1 MSISRLKR
9 REEFLRVA
17 AGRRKWAAPGLVLQV
32 MRRADGAAP
41 AMSGDGPRVGF
52 TVSRK
57 VGGAVERNRVR
68 RRLRSA
74 VERVFEDHAQPGIDY
89 VVIGRRQALGRA
101 FPDLVADLEKAMRRL
116 GAFGQSGSPAQAPE
130 PAKDGAP

>member
-1 MSISRLKR
+1 MSVARLKR

-32 MRRADGAAP
+32 MRRRDGGAEA
-41 AMSGDGPRVGF
+41 GVRVGF

-68 RRLRSA
+68 RRLRAA
-74 VERVFEDHAQPGIDY
+74 VDRVFDAHAVGGTDY

-101 FPDLVADLEKAMRRL
+101 FPDLVADLEKAMRKL
-116 GAFGQSGSPAQAPE
+116 DAFRSDAGREQ
-130 PAKDGAP
+130 

>member
-32 MRRADGAAP
+32 MRRNGGTATADDA
-41 AMSGDGPRVGF
+41 PRVGF

-89 VVIGRRQALGRA
+89 VVIGRRQALGRT

-116 GAFGQSGSPAQAPE
+116 GAYGQQVQASE